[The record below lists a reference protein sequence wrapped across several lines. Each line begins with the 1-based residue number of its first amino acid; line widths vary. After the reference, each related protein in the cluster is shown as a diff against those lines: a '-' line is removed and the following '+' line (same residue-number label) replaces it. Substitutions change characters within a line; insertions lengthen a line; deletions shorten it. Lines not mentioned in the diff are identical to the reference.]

1 MNNQWVNLNQ
11 NHHFNVEKS
20 VAESKIWEMEEE
32 LELLREQ
39 VDSLKQLLRH
49 ENQVTNYYRQELAQT
64 KQELEWMNEE
74 LNNLVASNTQS
85 VDEAEE
91 FAHSRVEN
99 KKSVS
104 ESIAELGSAI
114 DGSPLKVNDSKLID
128 GSIVRSKSHNVVAQ
142 SRKIKAQSHKIM
154 ARSSQIAIK
163 FENIT
168 ARSRELRVGSR
179 EIKVNSCELSN
190 QLGEAKVSPDASNN
204 PALSPKGTARGR
216 SQTG

>member
-1 MNNQWVNLNQ
+1 MNNQWGNLNQ
-11 NHHFNVEKS
+11 NNHFNVEKS
-20 VAESKIWEMEEE
+20 LDESKIREMEEE

-104 ESIAELGSAI
+104 ESIAELGSGI
-114 DGSPLKVNDSKLID
+114 DGSPLKVNDSRLID

-142 SRKIKAQSHKIM
+142 SRKIKAQSHKIR

-163 FENIT
+163 FENLT

-204 PALSPKGTARGR
+204 PALSP
-216 SQTG
+216 

>member
-1 MNNQWVNLNQ
+1 MNNQWGNLNQ
-11 NHHFNVEKS
+11 NNHCNVEKS
-20 VAESKIWEMEEE
+20 LDESKIREMEED

-49 ENQVTNYYRQELAQT
+49 ENEVTNYYIEELAQT
-64 KQELEWMNEE
+64 KQELEWMNQE
-74 LNNLVASNTQS
+74 LNNLVALNTQL

-91 FAHSRVEN
+91 FVHSRVEN

-104 ESIAELGSAI
+104 ESIAELGSGI
-114 DGSPLKVNDSKLID
+114 DGSLLKVNDSKLID

-154 ARSSQIAIK
+154 ARSSQIATK
-163 FENIT
+163 SENLT
-168 ARSRELRVGSR
+168 ARSRELRVASC

-204 PALSPKGTARGR
+204 PALSP
-216 SQTG
+216 

>member
-1 MNNQWVNLNQ
+1 MNNQWGNLNQ

-104 ESIAELGSAI
+104 ESIAELGSGI
-114 DGSPLKVNDSKLID
+114 DGSPLKVNDSKPID
-128 GSIVRSKSHNVVAQ
+128 GSIVRSKSDNLVAQ
-142 SRKIKAQSHKIM
+142 SHKIKAQSHKIM

-168 ARSRELRVGSR
+168 ARSRELRVGSC
-179 EIKVNSCELSN
+179 EIKVHSRELRN
-190 QLGEAKVSPDASNN
+190 QLREATVSPDASNN
-204 PALSPKGTARGR
+204 PALSP
-216 SQTG
+216 